1 MHEAMERA
9 YASGDHETASRLAA
23 HIVSSLARPSAR
35 ERAGEVEVESESAC
49 VERAQAVL
57 AQTAPDR
64 FLSIIGA
71 LGLGLT
77 AWLVYNYV
85 L

>member
-1 MHEAMERA
+1 MHDALERA
-9 YASGDHETASRLAA
+9 YAFGDHKTASTLAA
-23 HIVSSLARPSAR
+23 DIV
-35 ERAGEVEVESESAC
+35 AGNVESEPEC
-49 VERAQAVL
+49 RERAQAVL
-57 AQTAPDR
+57 AQTRPDP
-64 FLSIIGA
+64 FLALIGA

>member
-1 MHEAMERA
+1 MHDELERA
-9 YASGDHETASRLAA
+9 YAFGDHQTASTLAA
-23 HIVSSLARPSAR
+23 RIVSSVAGPRARLD
-35 ERAGEVEVESESAC
+35 AGEVAVESEPAC
-49 VERAQAVL
+49 VERAEAVL
-57 AQTAPDR
+57 AQTRPDR

>member
-1 MHEAMERA
+1 MHDALERA
-9 YASGDHETASRLAA
+9 YALGDHHSASALAA
-23 HIVSSLARPSAR
+23 GIVAGNVADESSP
-35 ERAGEVEVESESAC
+35 AC
-49 VERAQAVL
+49 VERARAIL
-57 AQTAPDR
+57 EQTRPDP

>member
-1 MHEAMERA
+1 MHDALERA
-9 YASGDHETASRLAA
+9 YALGDHQTAVKLATR
-23 HIVSSLARPSAR
+23 IVSSLAGPTAHVDD
-35 ERAGEVEVESESAC
+35 VELESQSVC
-49 VERAQAVL
+49 VERARAVL
-57 AQTAPDR
+57 IETRPDR